1 MTCTHLIDP
10 MSAFCRCALDPERDH
25 CGVYSELC
33 HGNNWPCYADL
44 GPWGAW
50 RAVIAHVAHNAGVIA
65 GLMRVVDADR
75 CNVLAMLGL
84 AGIQIETMY
93 ILDAAGW
100 SPSERQAEN
109 VAAGR
114 LKRGVA

>member
-50 RAVIAHVAHNAGVIA
+50 RSISGWITAPFVTVDPEGDLPWVRYGVLSEMPAPPELFAAV
-65 GLMRVVDADR
+65 
-75 CNVLAMLGL
+75 
-84 AGIQIETMY
+84 
-93 ILDAAGW
+93 GW
-100 SPSERQAEN
+100 SP
-109 VAAGR
+109 
-114 LKRGVA
+114 

>member
-50 RAVIAHVAHNAGVIA
+50 RSCADMLTAIYTGLEESGVMDVPIIVFSWGETATNYDLFRNIAWDELTAV
-65 GLMRVVDADR
+65 
-75 CNVLAMLGL
+75 
-84 AGIQIETMY
+84 
-93 ILDAAGW
+93 GW
-100 SPSERQAEN
+100 SP
-109 VAAGR
+109 
-114 LKRGVA
+114 